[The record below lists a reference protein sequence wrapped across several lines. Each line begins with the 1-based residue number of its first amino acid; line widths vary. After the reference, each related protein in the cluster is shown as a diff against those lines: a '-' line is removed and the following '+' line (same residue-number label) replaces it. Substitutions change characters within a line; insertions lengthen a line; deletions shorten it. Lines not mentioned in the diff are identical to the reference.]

1 MQNKR
6 LCEKARGSEF
16 RLVKKITSAA
26 KAGSRVSRHAKLRPS
41 TLISKPYT
49 SGGNDY
55 MRIMSFAVTV
65 LFCSLFVR
73 ELSLSLVSRSVHQ
86 SLAHMPTQSLNHS
99 NFIFDRKN
107 SSLLHSGRKNYKTE
121 NGELY
126 TETKKKS
133 TNQITYKAGMSYI
146 CRHFLPYIFYIC
158 RHFL

>member
-6 LCEKARGSEF
+6 LCEKTCGSEF

-99 NFIFDRKN
+99 NFILDRKN
-107 SSLLHSGRKNYKTE
+107 SSLLHSRRKNYKTE
-121 NGELY
+121 NGEILY
-126 TETKKKS
+126 TETKKKINES
-133 TNQITYKAGMSYI
+133 GYLQG
-146 CRHFLPYIFYIC
+146 
-158 RHFL
+158 

>member
-1 MQNKR
+1 MWHECHNKR
-6 LCEKARGSEF
+6 LCKINDY
-16 RLVKKITSAA
+16 VKKPVGVNSGWL
-26 KAGSRVSRHAKLRPS
+26 KKSPPRQRQDQEFSRHAKLRPS

-99 NFIFDRKN
+99 NFILDRKN
-107 SSLLHSGRKNYKTE
+107 SSLLHSRRKNYKTE
-121 NGELY
+121 NGEILY
-126 TETKKKS
+126 TETKTKKINES
-133 TNQITYKAGMSYI
+133 GYLQG
-146 CRHFLPYIFYIC
+146 
-158 RHFL
+158 